1 MRKRT
6 RDSLDQSVL
15 DYWRRGGLSATS
27 ARVYLGFVQR
37 FRKYCAERNLNE
49 LDQACLTGVQRF
61 VRYYRR
67 SKGNKR
73 TFFLYQ
79 RARCAIRAWACGLRS
94 LGQPVPRWQEQRA
107 KPALPPLLSEFA
119 TYRRAHNGIADFTLK
134 NDLHALKGFLQH
146 LRLRSRSP
154 GQIELRDID
163 AFVQARATSV
173 STATVGSIC
182 TSLRAFLRFLQT
194 TGRLKSNVVAGDVMG
209 PRFRPSAKP
218 PRTLPWSDVKRIL
231 HAVSKSDPTGKRDF
245 AMLLL
250 LATYGLGAAEIR
262 GLRLE
267 DLDWKAGVLKV
278 RRAKTK
284 ALIELPLLP
293 QVAKA
298 LIAYIRSERP
308 QARGRPEVFLS
319 RHMPYPPISS
329 FGIRR
334 RIETYAERADISVKV
349 LGTHIFRHSHA
360 TRQIDAGANLKV
372 VGDILGHRSSSTTS
386 VYIRVA
392 LRRLR
397 TVGLPVPR

>member
-6 RDSLDQSVL
+6 RDSLEQSVL
-15 DYWRRGGLSATS
+15 EYWRRGGLSATS

-49 LDQACLTGVQRF
+49 FDQTCLIGVQRF

-73 TFFLYQ
+73 TLLLHE
-79 RARCAIRAWACGLRS
+79 RAGRAIRAWAYGLRS
-94 LGQPVPRWQEQRA
+94 LGQPVPRWQEQLA

-119 TYRRAHNGIADFTLK
+119 TYRRAHNGIAEVTVK
-134 NDLHALKGFLQH
+134 HDLDVVKGFLQH
-146 LRLRSRSP
+146 LRRRSRSP
-154 GQIELRDID
+154 AQIELRDID
-163 AFVQARATSV
+163 AFVQARASSV
-173 STATVGSIC
+173 STTTVGSIC

-194 TGRLKSNVVAGDVMG
+194 TGRLKSNVAASDVMG
-209 PRFRPSAKP
+209 PRFRLHTKP

-231 HAVSKSDPTGKRDF
+231 RAVSKSDPTGKRDF
-245 AMLLL
+245 AMLLV

-262 GLRLE
+262 GLHLK
-267 DLDWKAGVLKV
+267 DLDWKANVLRV

-293 QVAKA
+293 PVAKA

-308 QARGRPEVFLS
+308 QARGIPEVFLS
-319 RHMPYPPISS
+319 RHMPYPPISLP
-329 FGIRR
+329 GIRQ
-334 RIETYAERADISVKV
+334 RIETYAERADIPVKV

-360 TRQIDAGANLKV
+360 TRQIDTGANLKV
-372 VGDILGHRSSSTTS
+372 VGDILGHRSSSTTYGY
-386 VYIRVA
+386 VRVA

-397 TVGLPVPR
+397 AVGLPVPR